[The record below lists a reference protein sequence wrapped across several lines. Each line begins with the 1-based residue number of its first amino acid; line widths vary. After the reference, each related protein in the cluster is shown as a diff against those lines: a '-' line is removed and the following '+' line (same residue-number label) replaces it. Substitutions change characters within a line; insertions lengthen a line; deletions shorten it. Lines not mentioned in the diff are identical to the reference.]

1 MGIEF
6 FGSLLGFAFQA
17 IFVLYWVA
25 TIAILWGLWRARWS
39 TPVKAVAL
47 LTAAGFLVG
56 WPAQHWYER
65 RQVEKAA
72 ELRYQTALALFE
84 ERCKTAGEKITRTV
98 EGVEGVLLLKLRPK
112 DYSPYKQNA
121 TDPYGVDFDGSSPN
135 GEAYISSFLWGRD
148 VRGFLIE
155 KIPATKPGYRYVDI
169 TDPGDGKRYRYTA
182 YMGIPPED
190 VGLRPDPIFLLKR
203 QEATGPAPRYGVTY
217 DDITTPEERAV
228 WIAGG
233 SLKVVDT
240 RTNEVIAERIG
251 YMMDKNLGSKAAGRQ
266 PWSHAQHKPGWSCP
280 PHQGSGH
287 TRQFV
292 EQTLKVKED

>member
-56 WPAQHWYER
+56 WPAQRWYER

-121 TDPYGVDFDGSSPN
+121 TDPYGEDFDGPSPD
-135 GEAYISSFLWGRD
+135 AYIASFLWGRD
-148 VRGFLIE
+148 IQGFLVQ
-155 KIPATKPGYRYVDI
+155 KMPTAKPGYRYVDI
-169 TDPGDGKRYRYTA
+169 IDPGDGKRYRYTG
-182 YMGIPPED
+182 YMGLPPGT
-190 VGLRPDPIFLLKR
+190 VNPQRDPVFLLKR

-251 YMMDKNLGSKAAGRQ
+251 YMMDKNLGSKAAGRA
-266 PWSHAQHKPGWSCP
+266 PWDHAGTKPGWSCP
-280 PHQGSGH
+280 QHRLSAQ
-287 TRQFV
+287 TRAFV
-292 EQTLKVKED
+292 EKVLKIQGD